1 MFDFFGLFFIQ
12 RALII
17 GSIIAVVGG
26 LIGPFVF
33 YRKMAFMG
41 VGIAHGTFAGI
52 ALGILIGVSPLPVAI
67 IFAIGLG
74 IFIGF
79 ISKTGKISEDVS
91 IGILF
96 SFAMGLGIFL
106 ISISPGYHTDIMGY
120 LFGDILAISNYDM
133 YLAIIV
139 LILVFL
145 WYMIRS
151 RQMKYMTFD
160 EDFAKI
166 SGVPV
171 GIDYYIFM
179 ALISLMIV
187 IIVNFVGVILASSII
202 IAPAAASK
210 LIVKK
215 FSAMVILSMVFGEIA
230 IFSGITFSYDL
241 NISSGPS
248 IVFFITFAFILSLI
262 FNKIRRAFNKKRLYD
277 LKNNTWQKNV

>member
-248 IVFFITFAFILSLI
+248 IVFFITFVFILSLI

>member
-1 MFDFFGLFFIQ
+1 MFDFFGLFFVQ

-17 GSIIAVVGG
+17 GTIIAIVGG
-26 LIGPFVF
+26 MIGPFIF
-33 YRKMAFMG
+33 YKKMAFMG

-139 LILVFL
+139 LILVSL
-145 WYMIRS
+145 WYVIRS

-171 GIDYYIFM
+171 GIDYYIFI
-179 ALISLMIV
+179 ALISLVIV
-187 IIVNFVGVILASSII
+187 TIVNFVGVILASSII
-202 IAPAAASK
+202 IAPAASSK
-210 LIVKK
+210 FVAKK
-215 FSAMVILSMVFGEIA
+215 FYAMVILSVIFGEIA
-230 IFSGITFSYDL
+230 IFSGITFSYNL

-248 IVFFITFAFILSLI
+248 IVFFTTFIFILSLA
-262 FNKIRRAFNKKRLYD
+262 FSKIKRAFNKKHLDPSTLPTR
-277 LKNNTWQKNV
+277 K

>member
-1 MFDFFGLFFIQ
+1 MFDFFGLFFVQ

-17 GSIIAVVGG
+17 GTIIAVVGG
-26 LIGPFVF
+26 MIGPFIF
-33 YRKMAFMG
+33 YKKMAFMG

-52 ALGILIGVSPLPVAI
+52 ALGILIGISPLPVAI

-139 LILVFL
+139 LIFVSL
-145 WYMIRS
+145 WYVIRS

-171 GIDYYIFM
+171 GIDYYIFI
-179 ALISLMIV
+179 ALISLVIV
-187 IIVNFVGVILASSII
+187 TIVNFVGVILASSII

-210 LIVKK
+210 FVAKK
-215 FSAMVILSMVFGEIA
+215 FYAMVILSMIFGEIA
-230 IFSGITFSYDL
+230 IFSGITCFKNSL
-241 NISSGPS
+241 
-248 IVFFITFAFILSLI
+248 AF
-262 FNKIRRAFNKKRLYD
+262 
-277 LKNNTWQKNV
+277 

>member
-74 IFIGF
+74 IFIG
-79 ISKTGKISEDVS
+79 
-91 IGILF
+91 
-96 SFAMGLGIFL
+96 FL

-187 IIVNFVGVILASSII
+187 IIVNFVGVILASSMI

-210 LIVKK
+210 LVVKR
-215 FSAMVILSMVFGEIA
+215 FSAMVILSMIFGEIA
-230 IFSGITFSYDL
+230 IFSGITFSYYL

-248 IVFFITFAFILSLI
+248 IVFFITFVFILSLI
-262 FNKIRRAFNKKRLYD
+262 FNKIKRAFNKKRACD
-277 LKNNTWQKNV
+277 LKNNT

>member
-12 RALII
+12 RAFII

-179 ALISLMIV
+179 ALISLVIV

-210 LIVKK
+210 LVVKR
-215 FSAMVILSMVFGEIA
+215 FSAMVILSMIFGEIA
-230 IFSGITFSYDL
+230 IFSGITFSYYL

-248 IVFFITFAFILSLI
+248 IVFFITFVFILSLI
-262 FNKIRRAFNKKRLYD
+262 FNKIKRAFNKKRAYD
-277 LKNNTWQKNV
+277 LKNNTWQRNV

>member
-33 YRKMAFMG
+33 YRKMACMG

-230 IFSGITFSYDL
+230 IFSGITFSYGL

-248 IVFFITFAFILSLI
+248 IVFFITFVFILSLI

>member
-1 MFDFFGLFFIQ
+1 MFDFFGLFFVQ

-17 GSIIAVVGG
+17 GTIIAVVGG
-26 LIGPFVF
+26 MIGPFIF
-33 YRKMAFMG
+33 YKKMAFMG

-52 ALGILIGVSPLPVAI
+52 ALGILIGISPLPVAI

-139 LILVFL
+139 LIFVSL
-145 WYMIRS
+145 WYVIRS

-171 GIDYYIFM
+171 GIDYYIFI
-179 ALISLMIV
+179 ALISLVIV
-187 IIVNFVGVILASSII
+187 TIVNFVGVILASSII

-210 LIVKK
+210 FVAKK
-215 FSAMVILSMVFGEIA
+215 FYAMVILSMIFGEIA
-230 IFSGITFSYDL
+230 IFSGITFSYNL

-248 IVFFITFAFILSLI
+248 IVFFTTFIFILSLI
-262 FNKIRRAFNKKRLYD
+262 LNKIKRAFNKKHLY
-277 LKNNTWQKNV
+277 

>member
-1 MFDFFGLFFIQ
+1 
-12 RALII
+12 
-17 GSIIAVVGG
+17 
-26 LIGPFVF
+26 
-33 YRKMAFMG
+33 
-41 VGIAHGTFAGI
+41 
-52 ALGILIGVSPLPVAI
+52 LIGVSPLPVAI

-248 IVFFITFAFILSLI
+248 IVFFITFVFILSLI